1 MVVFFDKGFSLVLCW
16 RITLVVVGSIASFCK
31 EWGMIDCLLIL
42 HSFCF
47 KLFSSFIAGEINA
60 YELIISLRREEEM
73 SFFCH

>member
-1 MVVFFDKGFSLVLCW
+1 M
-16 RITLVVVGSIASFCK
+16 FCK

-60 YELIISLRREEEM
+60 YELVISLRREEEM